1 MSFLLPQLL
10 SGLTHAMLLFLVASG
25 LSLIFGVVRIINFAH
40 ASLAMLAAYLTT
52 TLAVGLPLG
61 PLNYYAAALLATAA
75 VAALGAA
82 IEWSLLRKIYDAPAL
97 YQLLLT
103 FALVLILGDGVRFV
117 WGPENRTGPNPAG
130 LSGSVAVLG
139 SLVPTYDL
147 AILGV
152 GSLVALGLW
161 ALLSRT
167 HWGALVR
174 AAREDPEMVGALG
187 WDQKRLFT
195 SVFALGSGL
204 AGLAGALT
212 VPRQGLSL
220 GMDGAVIVEAFVV
233 VVIGGLGSI
242 PGAWLGAV
250 LIGLLQAFGVLWLP
264 RELHLPLVFLL
275 MAGVLV
281 VRPAG
286 LLGRPEALAERA
298 AEASPPR
305 AAGRWSGGLVGV
317 AIVLLVAVP
326 PMLPPFFLWVL
337 VEVCALALFAGSLQ
351 LLVGTGGMLSFG
363 HAAYFGIG
371 AYAAALLATRAGLAM
386 PLGLAAAAAAGGLAA
401 LLLGAL
407 CVRATRI
414 AFAMLTLAVAQV
426 AYATIHQWYGLTG
439 GDNGILGVWPTPW
452 LAAPLRFY
460 YVALL
465 GAGAGFWVLGRLAAS
480 PFGLTLCAV
489 REHPVRAAALGVPV
503 RRRQL
508 TAFAVAGVFAGLAGG
523 LYVYAKGSAFPEY
536 LGVPVSVEGLIM
548 VLLGGLHSLPGAAI
562 GAAMFKGLES
572 LVSIYT
578 DYWQAVLGFILV
590 AVVLICPRGLLG
602 AGGLGGA
609 RKGGST

>member
-1 MSFLLPQLL
+1 MLPQLL
-10 SGLTHAMLLFLVASG
+10 SGLTHAMLLFLIASG
-25 LSLIFGVVRIINFAH
+25 LSLIFGVMRIINFAH

-52 TLAVGLPLG
+52 TLVVCLPLG
-61 PLNYYAAALLATAA
+61 SLNFYAAALLAAGA

-82 IEWSLLRKIYDAPAL
+82 IEWSLLRRIYDAPAL

-103 FALVLILGDGVRFV
+103 FALVLILGDAVRFV

-130 LSGSVAVLG
+130 LSGSVSLLG
-139 SLVPTYDL
+139 SMVPTYDL

-152 GSLVALGLW
+152 GCLVALGLW

-187 WDQKRLFT
+187 WDQRRLFT
-195 SVFALGSGL
+195 SVFALGAGL

-212 VPRQGLSL
+212 VPRQGLSI
-220 GMDGAVIVEAFVV
+220 GMDSAVIVEAFVV
-233 VVIGGLGSI
+233 VVVGGLGSI

-264 RELHLPLVFLL
+264 REFHLPLVFLL

-286 LLGRPEALAERA
+286 LLGRPEALVERA
-298 AEASPPR
+298 AAASPAR
-305 AAGRWSGGLVGV
+305 AARRWPRGLPGVVG
-317 AIVLLVAVP
+317 LLLLLVP

-371 AYAAALLATRAGLAM
+371 AYAAALLTTRAELSM
-386 PLGLAAAAAAGGLAA
+386 PLGLASAAVAGGLAA
-401 LLLGAL
+401 LLLGAV

-426 AYATIHQWYGLTG
+426 AYAIIHQWYGVTG

-452 LAAPLRFY
+452 LATPLRY
-460 YVALL
+460 YYIALL
-465 GAGAGFWVLGRLAAS
+465 GAGAGLWLLGRLAVS

-508 TAFAVAGVFAGLAGG
+508 AAFTVAGVFAGLAGG
-523 LYVYAKGSAFPEY
+523 LFVYAKGSAFPEY
-536 LGVPVSVEGLIM
+536 LGMSVSVEGLIM
-548 VLLGGLHSLPGAAI
+548 VLLGGLYSLPGAAI
-562 GAAMFKGLES
+562 GATMYKGLES
-572 LVSIYT
+572 LVSVYT
-578 DYWQAVLGFILV
+578 EYWQAVLGVALV
-590 AVVLICPRGLLG
+590 AVVLVCPRGVLG
-602 AGGLGGA
+602 AGRPAGTGKGGA
-609 RKGGST
+609 S